1 MQNAYHE
8 RIPKA
13 NEMITE
19 RIQKSMK
26 KINKRMFTD

>member
-26 KINKRMFTD
+26 KLKK